1 VFARAA
7 GLFRNLVIYGLGDAA
22 TAAIGFLLLPIYVR
36 YLSPDDYGV
45 IALLLTVEIGMK
57 IVFRWGTDASFMRL
71 YYDCRTDED
80 RQRLASTLFFPL
92 LAVNGT
98 VLLAALGAAPWLSV
112 QLFGAARHVMALRIV
127 LISTFIG
134 CFYFL
139 PFHILRITG
148 RSKTFIALTFSGQ
161 AATLGLKLLL
171 VVGFGMGVTG
181 VVAADLVVAI
191 GLTAVLLPFYAR
203 LIRPVFSP
211 PLLREALRLGLP
223 RLPHGVAHQVTAV
236 FDRYLLS
243 RFVTLGEVGIYS
255 IGASFALG
263 LKLFLSAFENA
274 WAPFYFSTMQEGDA
288 KETLSRMTT
297 YAWAI
302 LVLLASGLTAVATDA
317 VRLMTTP
324 EFHGAAR
331 IIPWIAAGVLFQGV
345 YLLTSIGLNITK
357 RTEYYP
363 LATSAAAAT
372 SVVANLLLIPRY
384 GVMGAAWSSTL
395 SYAVLA
401 AAAMGFSQRVY
412 PMRYEWSRVGLVIV
426 AGAATAI
433 AARTL
438 VPESLAA
445 LPGLLLRGTLVA
457 LGYPLLLLAAG
468 FFRPGERE
476 RLHALATRLLGR
488 ARRTPL
494 PRWQSDGATPVT
506 STLDTAVAGGSPLSA
521 EDER

>member
-1 VFARAA
+1 
-7 GLFRNLVIYGLGDAA
+7 
-22 TAAIGFLLLPIYVR
+22 
-36 YLSPDDYGV
+36 
-45 IALLLTVEIGMK
+45 
-57 IVFRWGTDASFMRL
+57 
-71 YYDCRTDED
+71 
-80 RQRLASTLFFPL
+80 
-92 LAVNGT
+92 
-98 VLLAALGAAPWLSV
+98 
-112 QLFGAARHVMALRIV
+112 
-127 LISTFIG
+127 
-134 CFYFL
+134 
-139 PFHILRITG
+139 
-148 RSKTFIALTFSGQ
+148 
-161 AATLGLKLLL
+161 
-171 VVGFGMGVTG
+171 
-181 VVAADLVVAI
+181 
-191 GLTAVLLPFYAR
+191 
-203 LIRPVFSP
+203 
-211 PLLREALRLGLP
+211 
-223 RLPHGVAHQVTAV
+223 
-236 FDRYLLS
+236 
-243 RFVTLGEVGIYS
+243 
-255 IGASFALG
+255 
-263 LKLFLSAFENA
+263 
-274 WAPFYFSTMQEGDA
+274 
-288 KETLSRMTT
+288 
-297 YAWAI
+297 
-302 LVLLASGLTAVATDA
+302 
-317 VRLMTTP
+317 
-324 EFHGAAR
+324 
-331 IIPWIAAGVLFQGV
+331 VLFQGV